1 MQYAPSF
8 AYTPPS
14 TAVTMMLSKRQPSDL
29 LVSECIVSNVV
40 VWVGD
45 GLKRFVVMLC
55 LIRDRVMS
63 DDAPASQR
71 LAAAKAAEQRSQ

>member
-1 MQYAPSF
+1 
-8 AYTPPS
+8 
-14 TAVTMMLSKRQPSDL
+14 MLSKRQPSDL